1 MTSLLVFWISLG
13 IGFLIIEM
21 ITVTF
26 YGLALSVASFA
37 VALYV
42 WYTGVNVVD
51 IFQGSIFA
59 IVSLLTSFFF
69 PKWLTPSGE
78 EKIQGLDVYI
88 GEKHKVRKVGEDFK
102 VKLDGVDYLVDID
115 GVKGGDMI
123 EITHRKGSL
132 FYGNILK

>member
-1 MTSLLVFWISLG
+1 
-13 IGFLIIEM
+13 
-21 ITVTF
+21 
-26 YGLALSVASFA
+26 
-37 VALYV
+37 
-42 WYTGVNVVD
+42 
-51 IFQGSIFA
+51 
-59 IVSLLTSFFF
+59 
-69 PKWLTPSGE
+69 
-78 EKIQGLDVYI
+78 VYI